1 MIRKIIIALA
11 VIGAIGGSIGFYMFN
26 KPLESTMSM
35 KADYS
40 IEPGVLLAAF
50 EEDEAAANT
59 KYLDKVI
66 EVKGQVQ
73 KIEKA
78 DDKIAVYLETDNLM
92 SSIIF
97 QMEEAGV
104 QFEKG
109 EEVTLKGI
117 CTGYLMDVVLVRG
130 VKV

>member
-1 MIRKIIIALA
+1 MIKKIIIAL
-11 VIGAIGGSIGFYMFN
+11 VIIGATGGGVGFYMFN

-40 IEPGVLLAAF
+40 LEPGVLLVAF

-73 KIEKA
+73 KVEKA

-97 QMEEAGV
+97 QMEDAGV

>member
-1 MIRKIIIALA
+1 MIRKIIIVLA
-11 VIGAIGGSIGFYMFN
+11 VIGAIGGGIGFYMFN

-73 KIEKA
+73 KVEKA

>member
-1 MIRKIIIALA
+1 MIKKIIIAL
-11 VIGAIGGSIGFYMFN
+11 VIIGAIGGGVGFYMFN

-50 EEDEAAANT
+50 EEDEAAANS

-97 QMEEAGV
+97 QMEETGV

-109 EEVTLKGI
+109 EDVTLKGI

>member
-1 MIRKIIIALA
+1 MIKKIVIALGI
-11 VIGAIGGSIGFYMFN
+11 IGAIGGGIGFYMFN

-35 KADYS
+35 KPDYS
-40 IEPGVLLAAF
+40 FEPSVLLTAF
-50 EEDEAAANT
+50 TEDEVAANN

-66 EVKGQVQ
+66 EVKGKVQ
-73 KIEKA
+73 KVEKA
-78 DDKIAVYLETDNLM
+78 DDKLTIYLETENLM

-97 QMEEAGV
+97 QMEDAGV
-104 QFEKG
+104 ECEKG
-109 EEVTLKGI
+109 EEVVLKGI

>member
-1 MIRKIIIALA
+1 MIKKIIIALV
-11 VIGAIGGSIGFYMFN
+11 VIGAIGGGIGYYMFN
-26 KPLESTMSM
+26 KPLSSTMSM

-40 IEPGVLLAAF
+40 LEPGVLLAAF

-73 KIEKA
+73 KIERA
-78 DDKIAVYLETDNLM
+78 NDQIAVYLETDNLM

-97 QMEEAGV
+97 QMEDTGV
-104 QFEKG
+104 EFEEG

-130 VKV
+130 VQI

>member
-1 MIRKIIIALA
+1 MIKKIIIAL
-11 VIGAIGGSIGFYMFN
+11 VIIGATGGGVGFYMFN

-40 IEPGVLLAAF
+40 LEPGVLLVAF

-73 KIEKA
+73 KVEKA

-97 QMEEAGV
+97 QMEDVGV

>member
-73 KIEKA
+73 KVEKA